1 MKKQLMKLLDAD
13 GDNQLTKQ
21 ELKDVLMSGLEEWLI
36 KSNTYIISRLLTCQ
50 QSLQKTSV
58 NLFFWKFNFSGHIYF
73 RMCLSVF
80 PK

>member
-36 KSNTYIISRLLTCQ
+36 KSNIYIIIKLLA
-50 QSLQKTSV
+50 
-58 NLFFWKFNFSGHIYF
+58 
-73 RMCLSVF
+73 R
-80 PK
+80 

>member
-58 NLFFWKFNFSGHIYF
+58 NLFFLKIQFFWTYLF
-73 RMCLSVF
+73 
-80 PK
+80 